1 MRLTKQQIG
10 IIKELATEVFGE
22 NAVVT
27 LFGSRT
33 DSKGKG
39 GDIDIMVTTEEPVER
54 PALMAARLS
63 ARISRELEGQQVDV
77 VIDAPSLKR
86 LPIHDIAETTGI
98 RL

>member
-1 MRLTKQQIG
+1 MRLTQRQIG

-22 NAVVT
+22 HAVVT

-33 DSKGKG
+33 DSKGRG
-39 GDIDIMVTTEEPVER
+39 GDIDIMVTTEQPVER

-77 VIDAPSLKR
+77 VVDAPSLKR
-86 LPIHDIAETTGI
+86 LPVHEVAERTGI